1 MGNLYRFVE
10 PIVLFLL
17 QHNGPSHG
25 YELAAALAEHT
36 LTDATVERAALYR
49 MLKQLEAQQLVSS
62 RWDTS
67 GGGPARHVYTIT
79 SLGEQHLTEWDS
91 VLSRLAE
98 AMHSFAEEVNAMDGH
113 HDDS

>member
-79 SLGEQHLTEWDS
+79 PLGEQHLTEWDS